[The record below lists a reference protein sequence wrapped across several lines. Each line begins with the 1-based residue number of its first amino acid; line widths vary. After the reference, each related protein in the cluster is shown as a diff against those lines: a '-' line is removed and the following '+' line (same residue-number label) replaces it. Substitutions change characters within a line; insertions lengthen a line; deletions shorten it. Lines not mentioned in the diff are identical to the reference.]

1 MIARTADPAKK
12 SPATLRDVA
21 ELAGVSTSTVSR
33 TLERPA
39 AVAEETQRR
48 VMEAVAACGYT
59 PNISARNLRKM
70 ETRLITVMLPDVT
83 NPFFNEIVRGVEQVA
98 REHGY
103 SVLLADTENLP
114 VQETAYGNLLAARQT
129 DGLILLNGRIPS
141 GLLPAEGVPAKTPP
155 IVVACE
161 YVANLDLPTVQI
173 DNIKAAREATE
184 HLLGLG
190 HKRIGFI
197 MGPLW
202 SVLSRDRLHGY
213 RDALLDA
220 GLDYDEALVATGNF
234 SIVSGVAAARQ
245 LLSLPNR
252 PTAVFASND
261 EMAIGTMR
269 AARDQGLRVP
279 DDLSVMGFDDIRFAA
294 FMDPPLTTVSQP
306 GGDIGRNAMQLLLKI
321 MSSSP
326 IERRRILLPTHL
338 ELRSST
344 ARLKPAD

>member
-1 MIARTADPAKK
+1 VIARRADPTRK
-12 SPATLRDVA
+12 SAATLRDVA

-33 TLERPA
+33 TLERPE

-48 VMEAVAACGYT
+48 VMEAVTACGYT

-83 NPFFNEIVRGVEQVA
+83 NPFFNEIVRGVERVA

-114 VQETAYGNLLAARQT
+114 GQETAYGNLLAARQT
-129 DGLILLNGRIPS
+129 DGLILLNGRIPN
-141 GLLPAEGVPAKTPP
+141 GLLPADGVPAKTPP

-184 HLLGLG
+184 YLLGLG

-197 MGPLW
+197 TGPLW

-213 RDALLDA
+213 RDAILDA
-220 GLDYDEALVATGNF
+220 GLEYDEALVVSGNF
-234 SIVSGVAAARQ
+234 SIVSGIAATNQ
-245 LLSLPNR
+245 LLALPDR

-261 EMAIGTMR
+261 EMAIGTIR
-269 AARDQGLRVP
+269 AARDQGLGVP
-279 DDLSVMGFDDIRFAA
+279 GDLSVMGFDDIRFAA

-306 GGDIGRNAMQLLLKI
+306 GGEIGRTAMEILLKI
-321 MSSSP
+321 IGDEP
-326 IERRRILLPTHL
+326 IDRRRHLLPTHL
-338 ELRSST
+338 ELRGST
-344 ARLKPAD
+344 AAPKL

>member
-1 MIARTADPAKK
+1 VIARRADPAKK
-12 SPATLRDVA
+12 IATLRDVA

-33 TLERPA
+33 TLERPE

-59 PNISARNLRKM
+59 PNISARNLRRM

-83 NPFFNEIVRGVEQVA
+83 NPFFNEIVRGVERVA

-114 VQETAYGNLLAARQT
+114 GQETAYGNLLAARQT
-129 DGLILLNGRIPS
+129 DGLILLNGRIPN
-141 GLLPAEGVPAKTPP
+141 GLLPADGVPAKTPP

-184 HLLGLG
+184 YLLGLG
-190 HKRIGFI
+190 HTRIGFVT
-197 MGPLW
+197 GPLW

-213 RDALLDA
+213 RDAILDA
-220 GLDYDEALVATGNF
+220 GLEYDEALVVSGNF
-234 SIVSGVAAARQ
+234 SIVSGVAATNQ
-245 LLSLPNR
+245 LLALPHR

-261 EMAIGTMR
+261 EMAIGAVR
-269 AARDQGLRVP
+269 AARDQALLVP

-306 GGDIGRNAMQLLLKI
+306 GGEIGRTAMEILLKI
-321 MSSSP
+321 IADEP
-326 IERRRILLPTHL
+326 IERRRHLLPTHL
-338 ELRSST
+338 ELRGST
-344 ARLKPAD
+344 APLKGR

>member
-1 MIARTADPAKK
+1 MIERRADLARKHVT
-12 SPATLRDVA
+12 TLRDVA

-33 TLERPA
+33 TLERPE
-39 AVAEETQRR
+39 AVAQETQRR

-83 NPFFNEIVRGVEQVA
+83 NPFFNEIVRGVERVA

-103 SVLLADTENLP
+103 YVLLADTENLP
-114 VQETAYGNLLAARQT
+114 GHEAAYGSLLAARQT
-129 DGLILLNGRIPS
+129 DGLIVLNGRIPS
-141 GLLPAEGVPAKTPP
+141 GLLPASGSSDKTPP
-155 IVVACE
+155 VVVACE

-173 DNIKAAREATE
+173 DNIRAAREATE
-184 HLLGLG
+184 LLLSLG

-197 MGPLW
+197 AGPRW

-213 RDALLDA
+213 RDAVLDA
-220 GLDYDEALVATGNF
+220 GLKYDGTLVVSGNF
-234 SIVSGVAAARQ
+234 SIVSGVVATNQ
-245 LLSLPNR
+245 LLALADR

-261 EMAIGTMR
+261 EMAIGTIR
-269 AARDQGLRVP
+269 AARDRNLRVP

-294 FMDPPLTTVSQP
+294 FMDPPLTTVAQP
-306 GGDIGRNAMQLLLKI
+306 GGDIGRTAMELLLKI
-321 MSSSP
+321 MGNEL
-326 IERRRILLPTHL
+326 IEHRRIFLQTHL

-344 ARLKPAD
+344 ACPKPVG

>member
-1 MIARTADPAKK
+1 MIARRADPAKK
-12 SPATLRDVA
+12 IATLRDVA

-33 TLERPA
+33 TLERPE

-59 PNISARNLRKM
+59 PNISARNLRRM

-83 NPFFNEIVRGVEQVA
+83 NPFFNEIVRGVERVA

-114 VQETAYGNLLAARQT
+114 GQETAYGNLLAARQT
-129 DGLILLNGRIPS
+129 DGLILLNGRIPN
-141 GLLPAEGVPAKTPP
+141 GLLPADGVPAKTPP

-184 HLLGLG
+184 YLLGLG
-190 HKRIGFI
+190 HTRIGFVT
-197 MGPLW
+197 GPLW

-213 RDALLDA
+213 RDAILDA
-220 GLDYDEALVATGNF
+220 GLEYDEALVVSGNF
-234 SIVSGVAAARQ
+234 SIVSGVAATNQ
-245 LLSLPNR
+245 LLALPHR

-261 EMAIGTMR
+261 EMAIGAVR
-269 AARDQGLRVP
+269 AARDQALLVP

-306 GGDIGRNAMQLLLKI
+306 GGEIGRTAMEILLKI
-321 MSSSP
+321 IADEP
-326 IERRRILLPTHL
+326 IERRRHLLPTHL
-338 ELRSST
+338 ELRGST
-344 ARLKPAD
+344 APLKGR